1 MSSPQPHFDHRQ
13 FAALV
18 DRLGIADQVLDS
30 HALSGLALAILS
42 APDLIETSEW
52 FPLAFLDA
60 NGEVVEPAF
69 ESPADADTFYDQLH
83 QLAGLWNGI
92 LAQDADILL
101 PEDCDLDPAGE
112 PSAAL
117 KDFCDGVLVGF
128 DWLDEVWSEV
138 LDEVAEVNSD
148 LGEVFDSTIV
158 ACMLLNDPQA
168 TRASLEESD
177 GIAVADQMTSA
188 EAIEVFRSGMR
199 ILANFGRDVA
209 ALLEEED

>member
-1 MSSPQPHFDHRQ
+1 MPSPQPHFDHQQ

-18 DRLGIADQVLDS
+18 ARLGIADQVLDS
-30 HALSGLALAILS
+30 QALSGLALAVLS

-60 NGEVVEPAF
+60 SGEVAEPAF
-69 ESPADADTFYDQLH
+69 ESAADADAFYDQLH
-83 QLAGLWNGI
+83 QLVGVWNAI
-92 LAQDADILL
+92 LAQDADIPL
-101 PEDCDLDPAGE
+101 PEDCGLDADGQ

-117 KDFCDGVLVGF
+117 RDFCDGVLVGF

-138 LDEVAEVNSD
+138 LDEVAEINSD
-148 LGEVFDSTIV
+148 LGEVFDSTV
-158 ACMLLNDPQA
+158 TACMLLNDPQA
-168 TRASLEESD
+168 TRASLEQND
-177 GIAVADQMTSA
+177 GMAIDEQMTCA

-209 ALLEEED
+209 ALLEEEG